1 MNITVA
7 TRDVPRA
14 IMGLREFRV
23 QDVKVENRD
32 DGLSELT
39 WDPAAPYKTTGIPK
53 PGQLRIEFRS
63 CENCA
68 TLIPRGRRRLARFCC
83 RKCLREHQNKMRA
96 RLRLERRG
104 KRAESCAYCG
114 KPMTE
119 DARINKL
126 FCNQTCKQAARHV
139 ARQNARRNGMA

>member
-14 IMGLREFRV
+14 ILGLKEFRV

-32 DGLSELT
+32 DGLSTLT

-83 RKCLREHQNKMRA
+83 RQCVKEHSDKDRAKLKATGFCLHCGA
-96 RLRLERRG
+96 RMPDDSRR
-104 KRAESCAYCG
+104 
-114 KPMTE
+114 
-119 DARINKL
+119 DAR
-126 FCNQTCKQAARHV
+126 FCKKSCQQAARYRTLK
-139 ARQNARRNGMA
+139 ASSSKS